1 MAAKGLQQYTEKESG
16 NASLGQGGSVLIDT
30 IDANCTAPAN
40 KVFIAIQVLDAVQFT
55 ATTGLIAE
63 NPALHMNTAQS
74 TGLTTD
80 YAIDASNTFPVGT
93 IIYGRWTSIN
103 LAAGTCI
110 AYLGG

>member
-1 MAAKGLQQYTEKESG
+1 MAARGLHQYTEIESG
-16 NASLGQGGSVLIDT
+16 NASLGQGGAVFCDTLSVIMS
-30 IDANCTAPAN
+30 APAN

-63 NPALHMNTAQS
+63 NPELHMSTAQA

-93 IIYGRWTSIN
+93 IIYLSLIH
-103 LAAGTCI
+103 I
-110 AYLGG
+110 

>member
-1 MAAKGLQQYTEKESG
+1 MAAKGLQQYSEKESG
-16 NASLGQGGSVLIDT
+16 NASLGQGGAVFCDT
-30 IDANCTAPAN
+30 SSAALAAPSG

-63 NPALHMNTAQS
+63 NPALHMSTAQS

-103 LAAGTCI
+103 LAAGSCV